1 MRSCLTALKLTI
13 VTAILLTSLK
23 AQTAS
28 YRVGPATSPYNP
40 PGYLVGHKINK
51 FGWIPMTDLLSGRPD
66 QPLLWRWGRTEPLTL
81 LGGDCGTAVGINDY
95 GQIVGAACLPG
106 ETSPHAYFYKDKKAV
121 DLGTFGGV
129 NSAASAVNLSDQIA
143 GTYQLN
149 DGAIHGFSWQRK
161 HWVDIGSLGGS
172 FTYPYG
178 INNSGVVTGQS
189 DISNVPDPVYG
200 IPPFHGFVW
209 SAGTLTDI
217 GSIFGSNFNY
227 VYGINEAG
235 VAVGSADL
243 AGDVGAHTILW
254 NNGTVQDLSPD
265 GNISAG
271 ATSINNL
278 GQVVGIWGSVDT
290 DPADGPPSTVT
301 LCPCYATLWQNGQ
314 EIFLN
319 GLVSPEWSLL
329 LALAIDDKG
338 EILAIAQL
346 NGGNFQTVV
355 LHPILSS
362 TQNAA
367 ARAIPS
373 RERSAGYA
381 GPRAF
386 RRKQNGGFE
395 PIW

>member
-1 MRSCLTALKLTI
+1 MRSCLTALALAT
-13 VTAILLTSLK
+13 VTAILVTALN
-23 AQTAS
+23 AQTVS
-28 YRVGPATSPYNP
+28 YRVTPATSPYNP
-40 PGYLVGHKINK
+40 PGYLVGHKINRL
-51 FGWIPMTDLLSGRPD
+51 GWIPMTDLLSGRPD

-81 LGGDCGTAVGINDY
+81 LGGNCGTAVGINDY
-95 GQIVGAACLPG
+95 GHIVGAACLPG
-106 ETSPHAYFYKDKKAV
+106 ETAPHAYFYKDKRAF

-129 NSAASAVNLSDQIA
+129 QAAASAVNLSDQIA

-149 DGAIHGFSWQRK
+149 DGTVHGFFWQRK
-161 HWVDIGSLGGS
+161 HWVDVGNLGGS
-172 FTYPYG
+172 FTDIYG

-209 SAGTLTDI
+209 SAGTLTDV

-227 VYGINEAG
+227 VFGINDAG
-235 VAVGSADL
+235 VAAGSADL

-278 GQVVGIWGSVDT
+278 GQVVGIWGSVDP
-290 DPADGPPSTVT
+290 DPSFGPPAYVT

-319 GLVSPEWSLL
+319 GLVPPEWNLL
-329 LALAIDDKG
+329 LASAINDKG

-346 NGGNFQTVV
+346 SGGRFQTVI
-355 LHPILSS
+355 LHPIPSA
-362 TQNAA
+362 TQNPA
-367 ARAIPS
+367 ARVIPS
-373 RERSAGYA
+373 RERPADYA

-386 RRKQNGGFE
+386 RRKPTGGFE